1 MRSRTS
7 LFRSGPALGLWA
19 VLAVGC
25 ASTGKPV
32 VDAPETANQAVQPL
46 PAPLKTPSTAEAN
59 AQAAPPAT
67 PPRAPT
73 PPPPPPPQPA
83 APVQIAAVAPPSTA
97 DLERFPEVTLAQ
109 FTTGVENREPM
120 DAVSFVGNDVAEIYF
135 YSDLRDL
142 SGATVVHRWEYG
154 GEVMAE
160 VPFEVTTDR
169 WQVWSTK
176 ALSPNQLGDWTVSVV
191 APDGEILAVE
201 TFSYQRA
208 R

>member
-73 PPPPPPPQPA
+73 PTPPPPPQPA